1 MTADFLVDGQ
11 VGKADMRVSGDAEGT
26 EHERVKLPAL
36 DEGLG
41 LTSHCM
47 AASSL
52 ERVVLATA
60 EGVGARQFTNVSAG
74 IPTFQAVLGGLAR
87 MFLI

>member
-1 MTADFLVDGQ
+1 MC
-11 VGKADMRVSGDAEGT
+11 MSGDAEGM

-60 EGVGARQFTNVSAG
+60 EGVGARHSTECQM
-74 IPTFQAVLGGLAR
+74 GLR
-87 MFLI
+87 VFKQY